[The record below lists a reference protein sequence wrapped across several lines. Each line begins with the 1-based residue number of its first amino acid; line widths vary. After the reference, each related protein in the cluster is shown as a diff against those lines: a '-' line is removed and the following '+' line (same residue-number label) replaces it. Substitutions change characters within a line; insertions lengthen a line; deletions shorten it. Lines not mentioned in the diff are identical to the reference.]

1 MSELSQHRLQNAEF
15 IPSPNCDERPK
26 GAVPELIVIHCIS
39 LPPGCYEGR
48 AVADFFTNRLD
59 FTAHPYYKNIVG
71 MRVSAHLFIRRDG
84 SLIQFVPFNL
94 RAWHAG
100 QSSYDG
106 RPDCNDYS
114 IGIELEG
121 QESDPFTHV
130 QYVCLAAA
138 TRSMLHAYDT
148 LHAERIV
155 GHSEIAPGRKTDPG
169 PLFEKDFLS
178 HY

>member
-1 MSELSQHRLQNAEF
+1 MPELSQHRLQNARF

-26 GAVPELIVIHCIS
+26 GAVPELIIIHCIS
-39 LPPGCYEGR
+39 LPPGRYEGR
-48 AVADFFTNRLD
+48 AVQDFFTNQLD
-59 FTAHPYYKNIVG
+59 FTTHPYYKNIIG

-84 SLIQFVPFNL
+84 KLIQFVPFNL

-100 QSSYDG
+100 QSSYNG

-121 QESDPFTHV
+121 QESDPFTHA
-130 QYVCLAAA
+130 QYVCLAKAA
-138 TRSMLHAYDT
+138 RSLLHAYDS
-148 LHAERIV
+148 LHAKRIV
-155 GHSEIAPGRKTDPG
+155 GHSEVAPHRKTDPG

-178 HY
+178 RY